1 MARKILERC
10 DVCKRF
16 HVWYVVEDPELGK
29 RHLCTNCWKALYGES
44 SRADTKDERGSTDSP
59 KKNDQS

>member
-29 RHLCTNCWKALYGES
+29 RHLCTNCWKALYGKS
-44 SRADTKDERGSTDSP
+44 SPARKEGGPASADTPKKDE
-59 KKNDQS
+59 QS